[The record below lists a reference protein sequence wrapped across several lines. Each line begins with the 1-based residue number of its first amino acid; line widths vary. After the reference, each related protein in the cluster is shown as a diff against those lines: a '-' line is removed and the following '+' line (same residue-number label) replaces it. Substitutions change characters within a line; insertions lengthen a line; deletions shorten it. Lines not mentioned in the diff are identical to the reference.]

1 MSVTPTPQQALKA
14 ATRRLIAACG
24 GQESAALIP
33 GMPIQRHQSF
43 SEAGSPA
50 HPDRML
56 RIDVVALLEADCGL
70 PLVTAALAKGTGH
83 VLVAL
88 PAVAGGDARLL
99 RVTAEALKEVSEV
112 FARLSEYLAD
122 GTLSTDEG
130 AQLDREID
138 GAIVKLLQLRAQIDA
153 LAGREG

>member
-56 RIDVVALLEADCGL
+56 RIDVAALLEADCGL
-70 PLVTAALAKGTGH
+70 PLVTAALAKATGH
-83 VLVAL
+83 VLVPL
-88 PAVAGGDARLL
+88 PAVLAMRSPLGRITAR
-99 RVTAEALKEVSEV
+99 ALKETSEV
-112 FARLSEYLAD
+112 FATLGAALDDGVLSAV
-122 GTLSTDEG
+122 EG
-130 AQLDREID
+130 RHLDT
-138 GAIVKLLQLRAQIDA
+138 QIDEA
-153 LAGREG
+153 IEQLLVLKAQVDFEAGGVR